1 MDYNK
6 EILTDKEYYCLLKET
21 IEEIGNA
28 VTSTLGPDG
37 RTVIIKN
44 YNGQYYVT
52 KDGVSVLKSI
62 GYRDPQKNIITD
74 IIKEVA
80 QKTVDE
86 AGDGT
91 TTSILFTQF
100 FILKGIE
107 LLEKGTP
114 YKDIREELS
123 FLEKEITEE
132 INKSSVLIT
141 EDKKGYIKKIT
152 NVASNGDSSIVDLVL
167 EAFKYS
173 DHIKITEDINLKDNI
188 EKENGYIIERKNKSI
203 NTYVEDGTYKDLNIV
218 LLNDKLTS
226 FSKTL
231 SKKINKT
238 KANLIVAHSFNNHV
252 VEKVGL
258 YNKQY
263 QEKIILIEAPGMSD
277 FKRLLIDDIVSYCNL
292 DKDDDFYVGG
302 DKVSVK
308 IDFNKV
314 TIFSETNPQ
323 LENKIKF
330 LEKAI
335 RQTNDEVSKNTLET
349 RLEKLTDKTVTIRVG
364 GESNI
369 EAKERRD
376 RVEDAVLA
384 VNCALNEGILP
395 GGGEFLKSLH
405 SKYSQSLF
413 SDLFLIPSK
422 KLEENGTDLST
433 LDTSIIIDPSKVT
446 KTAFKNAISVSKTLL
461 STATLITSPYEL

>member
-1 MDYNK
+1 
-6 EILTDKEYYCLLKET
+6 
-21 IEEIGNA
+21 
-28 VTSTLGPDG
+28 
-37 RTVIIKN
+37 
-44 YNGQYYVT
+44 
-52 KDGVSVLKSI
+52 
-62 GYRDPQKNIITD
+62 
-74 IIKEVA
+74 
-80 QKTVDE
+80 
-86 AGDGT
+86 
-91 TTSILFTQF
+91 
-100 FILKGIE
+100 
-107 LLEKGTP
+107 
-114 YKDIREELS
+114 
-123 FLEKEITEE
+123 
-132 INKSSVLIT
+132 
-141 EDKKGYIKKIT
+141 
-152 NVASNGDSSIVDLVL
+152 
-167 EAFKYS
+167 
-173 DHIKITEDINLKDNI
+173 
-188 EKENGYIIERKNKSI
+188 
-203 NTYVEDGTYKDLNIV
+203 
-218 LLNDKLTS
+218 
-226 FSKTL
+226 
-231 SKKINKT
+231 
-238 KANLIVAHSFNNHV
+238 
-252 VEKVGL
+252 
-258 YNKQY
+258 
-263 QEKIILIEAPGMSD
+263 MSD

-323 LENKIKF
+323 LESKIKF

-335 RQTNDEVSKNTLET
+335 KQTNDEVSKNTLET

>member
-188 EKENGYIIERKNKSI
+188 ERKMVI
-203 NTYVEDGTYKDLNIV
+203 
-218 LLNDKLTS
+218 
-226 FSKTL
+226 
-231 SKKINKT
+231 
-238 KANLIVAHSFNNHV
+238 
-252 VEKVGL
+252 
-258 YNKQY
+258 
-263 QEKIILIEAPGMSD
+263 
-277 FKRLLIDDIVSYCNL
+277 
-292 DKDDDFYVGG
+292 
-302 DKVSVK
+302 
-308 IDFNKV
+308 
-314 TIFSETNPQ
+314 
-323 LENKIKF
+323 
-330 LEKAI
+330 
-335 RQTNDEVSKNTLET
+335 
-349 RLEKLTDKTVTIRVG
+349 
-364 GESNI
+364 
-369 EAKERRD
+369 
-376 RVEDAVLA
+376 
-384 VNCALNEGILP
+384 
-395 GGGEFLKSLH
+395 
-405 SKYSQSLF
+405 
-413 SDLFLIPSK
+413 
-422 KLEENGTDLST
+422 
-433 LDTSIIIDPSKVT
+433 
-446 KTAFKNAISVSKTLL
+446 
-461 STATLITSPYEL
+461 